1 MLKIKS
7 MRNFLIVILLFFIS
21 VSDVFP
27 QVNSSDVLGVNCYN
41 DTGYIALDLQN
52 GSIAYEWEL
61 QNFIDSIWY
70 PIDTSLYTISS
81 TSDTITST
89 VCGRYRVS
97 IFNSNPFFF
106 QQEIFIIP
114 CPVSIGLGQDNILC
128 YGDSSGVLYAPTYG
142 GVILD
147 PDSSLILLDTLN
159 VFACVKVAEK
169 KIKNRTNDNKYI

>member
-1 MLKIKS
+1 LLKIKS
-7 MRNFLIVILLFFIS
+7 MRNFLIVILLLSMS
-21 VSDVFP
+21 VSDSFS
-27 QVNSSDVLGVNCYN
+27 QVISSDILGVNCYN

-81 TSDTITST
+81 TFDTITST

-97 IFNSNPFFF
+97 VFNSNPFYF
-106 QQEIFIIP
+106 QQVVFTIP

-159 VFACVKVAEK
+159 GDEYYEYQWLKPIV
-169 KIKNRTNDNKYI
+169 